1 MRISPI
7 AGSPPHAVEQALTTL
22 GRNIRTARLRR
33 RLSRRQLAEKVG
45 MSRYLMADIEAGK
58 PTTAVAAYIGTLW
71 ALGLLDGVEALAH
84 PDQDLEGKVLEAARR
99 PTTAPKRGRALDDDF

>member
-1 MRISPI
+1 MRVSPI

-45 MSRYLMADIEAGK
+45 MSRYLVADIEAGK

-84 PDQDLEGKVLEAARR
+84 PDQDLEGKALEAARR

>member
-1 MRISPI
+1 MRVSPI
-7 AGSPPHAVEQALTTL
+7 AGSPPYAVEQVLTAL

-45 MSRYLMADIEAGK
+45 MSRYLVADIEAGK

-84 PDQDLEGKVLEAARR
+84 PDQDLEGKALEAARR

>member
-1 MRISPI
+1 MRWNRC
-7 AGSPPHAVEQALTTL
+7 LTAL

-45 MSRYLMADIEAGK
+45 MSRYLVADIEAGK

-84 PDQDLEGKVLEAARR
+84 PDQDLEGKALEAARR